1 MWPFAKALLAGLC
14 LILFPVAAGADDA
27 SGSFGVV
34 SDIHFNPF
42 QPPELARELRTI
54 DTSRWSAQFSKFPAE
69 RASQW
74 GSDTN
79 FVLLQSALGAIA
91 ERFADVDFVLYP
103 GDLLSHNFE
112 TDAASAFD
120 VAVGSVEQRR
130 FAERTARFVI
140 ESLTSALPHKP
151 LIVALGNTDS
161 ECGDYEIA
169 PGGEFLAQ
177 TAEFVRNAAGNERV
191 AADFNESYRAG
202 GYYALR
208 HPTVENGVIIVLND
222 ILWSREYANRCGGD
236 ERDAARLQLQWLR
249 SKLAEQAARD
259 AIVWIVHHIP
269 WGIDAYSTLHTKA
282 LSCRA
287 GIVPFLRDDVAG
299 ELVDLLRSHAK
310 RMEINFS
317 GHIHSDDFRLLLDE
331 DGQAVAVDKIVPA
344 ISPVFGQ
351 NPGFQLFTYDV
362 ESGKPLDYTTYYLSD
377 LPSLSSTVSGDWRQ
391 EYVFSEAYGQKE
403 FSVQAVATLWRD
415 LARPGL
421 VRDAYRRDYNQR
433 HEPLSAADLPAYAC
447 AIANLDPESFAQ
459 CHCAP

>member
-1 MWPFAKALLAGLC
+1 MWSFAKALLAGLG
-14 LILFPVAAGADDA
+14 LILLPVTASAADP

-34 SDIHFNPF
+34 SDIHFDPF
-42 QPPELARELRTI
+42 QPPQLARDLRTI
-54 DTSRWSAQFSKFPAE
+54 DTGRWSEQFSRFPAE
-69 RASQW
+69 PASQW

-91 ERFADVDFVLYP
+91 ERLADVDFVIYP
-103 GDLLSHNFE
+103 GDLLSHSFE

-140 ESLTSALPHKP
+140 ASLTGALPDKP

-161 ECGDYEIA
+161 ECGDYEIE
-169 PGGEFLAQ
+169 PGGEFLAE
-177 TAEFVRNAAGNERV
+177 TAEFVRNAAGSERV

-208 HPTVENGVIIVLND
+208 HPTVENGVILVLND
-222 ILWSREYANRCGGD
+222 ILWSRKYANRCGGNGQ
-236 ERDAARLQLQWLR
+236 DAARLQLQWLR
-249 SKLAEQAARD
+249 SKLAEQAAND

-269 WGIDAYSTLHTKA
+269 WGIDAYSTLHSKA
-282 LSCRA
+282 RNCRA
-287 GIVPFLRDDVAG
+287 GIVPFLREDVTG
-299 ELVDLLRSHAK
+299 DLVDLLRSHAG
-310 RMEINFS
+310 RMEMNFS
-317 GHIHSDDFRLLLDE
+317 GHIHSDDFRLLLDK

-362 ESGKPLDYTTYYLSD
+362 RSGKPLDYVTYYLSN
-377 LPSLSSTVSGDWRQ
+377 LSSLSSTVAGDWRQ
-391 EYVFSEAYGQKE
+391 EYVFSEAYGETE
-403 FSVQAVATLWRD
+403 FSVQAVARVWKD

-433 HEPLSAADLPAYAC
+433 HKPLSTADLPAYAC
-447 AIANLDPESFAQ
+447 AIANLDVESFAQ